1 MTYNIFR
8 WCMIFMPY
16 RSEKLFSRNK
26 SKLAIAIVW
35 IAPVIIMIPSLT
47 GLWGRHEL
55 ECKPRSC
62 TILDDD
68 GSKLPFKKF
77 LYGIGIAIPTMIL
90 VVSNLMI
97 YFKVRIFAQMVFRH
111 GHSDLIQLIWKSAKA
126 ERKGFSL
133 HIDRS
138 MHK

>member
-1 MTYNIFR
+1 
-8 WCMIFMPY
+8 MIFMPY

-77 LYGIGIAIPTMIL
+77 LYGVGIAIPTMIL

-97 YFKVRIFAQMVFRH
+97 YFKVQ
-111 GHSDLIQLIWKSAKA
+111 
-126 ERKGFSL
+126 FSL
-133 HIDRS
+133 QN
-138 MHK
+138 

>member
-1 MTYNIFR
+1 
-8 WCMIFMPY
+8 MIFMPY

-77 LYGIGIAIPTMIL
+77 LYGVGIAIPTMIL

-97 YFKVRIFAQMVFRH
+97 YFKV
-111 GHSDLIQLIWKSAKA
+111 
-126 ERKGFSL
+126 
-133 HIDRS
+133 
-138 MHK
+138 